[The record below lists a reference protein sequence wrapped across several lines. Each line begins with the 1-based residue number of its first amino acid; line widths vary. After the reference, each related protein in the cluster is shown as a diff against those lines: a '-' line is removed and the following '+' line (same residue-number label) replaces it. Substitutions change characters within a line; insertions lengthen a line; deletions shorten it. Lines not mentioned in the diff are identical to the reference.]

1 MKKSHLLSGILASLL
16 VLTMTACSSDE
27 DAIYDQNLDCKYTW
41 QNLDPQYDFLV
52 SNTTDE
58 KTITTYGDV
67 ITRIEFNTSVSL
79 SPEQIFADYLPISE
93 DNCLMFENSLKN
105 NDTNYACYSQ
115 CYKGVRVWYCGC
127 DCYFDQNDQLE
138 KIEGKVVPVNNL
150 DVHPTISESKA
161 MENLINALHSDYD
174 INAVSMGLFVVPFFA
189 DGKIDVHLA
198 YLHEQYEGCF
208 GIYRTFID
216 AHSGEILSCDLKAEA
231 K

>member
-1 MKKSHLLSGILASLL
+1 MKKSDLFSGILASLL
-16 VLTMTACSSDE
+16 LLAMTACSSDE
-27 DAIYDQNLDCKYTW
+27 DVIYDQNLDCKYTW

-52 SNTTDE
+52 SNTTDD
-58 KTITTYGDV
+58 KTITSYGDV
-67 ITRIEFNTSVSL
+67 ITRVEFNTSVSL
-79 SPEQIFADYLPISE
+79 SPEQVFADYLPISE
-93 DNCLMFENSLKN
+93 DNCMMFENSLKN

-150 DVHPTISESKA
+150 DVNPTISESRA
-161 MENLINALHSDYD
+161 MRILINALHSDYD
-174 INAVSMGLFVVPFFA
+174 INYVSLGLFVVPFFA

-216 AHSGEILSCDLKAEA
+216 AHSGEILSCDLR
-231 K
+231 

>member
-1 MKKSHLLSGILASLL
+1 MKKSLLLFGILASLIL
-16 VLTMTACSSDE
+16 LAITACSSDE
-27 DAIYDQNLDCKYTW
+27 DAIYDQELDCKYTW

-52 SNTTDE
+52 SNTTDN
-58 KTITTYGDV
+58 KTITSYGDV
-67 ITRIEFNTSVSL
+67 ITRVEFNTSVSL
-79 SPEQIFADYLPISE
+79 SPEQVFADYLPISE
-93 DNCLMFENSLKN
+93 DNCMMFENSLKN

-150 DVHPTISESKA
+150 DVNPTISESKA
-161 MENLINALHSDYD
+161 MEILINALHSDYD
-174 INAVSMGLFVVPFFA
+174 INYVSLGLFVVPFFA

-216 AHSGEILSCDLKAEA
+216 AHSGEILSCDLR
-231 K
+231 